1 MRGFSHFSTNVL
13 DDKPPPNPLLEKR
26 RGKLNAA
33 NNLVLQDKN
42 QDLLLFLDFTGQQW
56 LLLLVTSLNCYSYKL
71 ISNNYELNMFNGN
84 SMSIANKDEP
94 YLII

>member
-42 QDLLLFLDFTGQQW
+42 QDLLLFLGFTGQQW
-56 LLLLVTSLNCYSYKL
+56 FLILDSFYRPCSLFLDPLSVGSVFAL
-71 ISNNYELNMFNGN
+71 GS
-84 SMSIANKDEP
+84 
-94 YLII
+94 